1 MSIKKRNILNDLI
14 TICIIILIGS
24 ACTSSV
30 ENRSVLFI
38 GDSLVAG
45 WDVEY
50 SFSYLNTINRGIYG
64 AKINDINTDILQSLA
79 VKSTVVMLI
88 GTNDITKYKD
98 TVLPADF
105 YSNCISTY
113 KQKIQNLHAS
123 KVIVLS
129 VLPRRDTGA
138 AILNR
143 QIIEL
148 NRQLSE
154 MTKTLPNCVF
164 LDVYSFLTDKTG
176 LLDTNYSVD
185 GVHINIY
192 GYQLLS
198 AKLSA
203 VL

>member
-1 MSIKKRNILNDLI
+1 MLSRFLSTSILTL
-14 TICIIILIGS
+14 TFFLFS
-24 ACTSSV
+24 ACNTSPDTKK
-30 ENRSVLFI
+30 VLFI

-45 WDVEY
+45 WDIE
-50 SFSYLNTINRGIYG
+50 SDFSYLNTINRGIYG
-64 AKINDINTDILQSLA
+64 AKINDINTDALQSESQ
-79 VKSTVVMLI
+79 KSTVVMLI
-88 GTNDITKYKD
+88 GTNDISSYQNSA
-98 TVLPADF
+98 LPIDF

-123 KVIVLS
+123 NVIVMS

-143 QIIEL
+143 QITEL

-154 MTKTLPNCVF
+154 MTKTLPNCIF
-164 LDVYSFLTDKTG
+164 LDVYSFLTDKAG

>member
-1 MSIKKRNILNDLI
+1 MF
-14 TICIIILIGS
+14 S
-24 ACTSSV
+24 ACNTSPDIK
-30 ENRSVLFI
+30 NVLFI

-50 SFSYLNTINRGIYG
+50 SFSYLNTTNRGIYG
-64 AKINDINTDILQSLA
+64 AKINDINTDALQSESLN
-79 VKSTVVMLI
+79 STVVMLI
-88 GTNDITKYKD
+88 GTNDITKYRD
-98 TVLPADF
+98 TVLPTDF
-105 YSNCISTY
+105 YSNCITSY

-123 KVIVLS
+123 RVIVIS

-138 AILNR
+138 TVMNP

-148 NRQLSE
+148 NQQLSE
-154 MTKTLPNCVF
+154 MTKILPNCVF
-164 LDVYSFLTDKTG
+164 LDVYSFLTDKAG

-198 AKLSA
+198 AKLSE